1 MIYFYLAMKRH
12 NATRD
17 DSKKK
22 SHQQEVTILSKV
34 ENFMQVSYSMLSL
47 RVHFNLIDI
56 LYDNICLST
65 KVQKINTKNKL

>member
-17 DSKKK
+17 DCKKK

-47 RVHFNLIDI
+47 RVHFNLIDKQVRDFCFWI
-56 LYDNICLST
+56 GIAF
-65 KVQKINTKNKL
+65 KIFYFC